1 MLHCFFVVV
10 FLKKSRHHIGG
21 NLTHII
27 WALWKFTAFLGKILL
42 QNFL

>member
-10 FLKKSRHHIGG
+10 FSKKSRLHIGG
-21 NLTHII
+21 NLTQII
-27 WALWKFTAFLGKILL
+27 WALWKFMAFLRRIFL